1 MSVDSDYEK
10 FFDWIREKGG
20 RIHKHIKIDTR
31 EERGLFATSTIE
43 SHAALAIIP
52 WSLVVNKQHVD
63 LATIDA
69 DTERQ
74 ALVLFLSREYMKQEE
89 SNWYPWIKLLNID
102 KEADELLKIKMNLFN
117 CVEHSTLGQAL
128 TARYQQLEQEYEYLN
143 QSDMIHISFELFCAI
158 DHLVW
163 SRILDLPENE
173 PISLVPFIDFANH
186 NFNASARWFIDDTTH
201 DLILRSEQSLNP
213 GEEIT
218 ICYGSKSNEE
228 LLYLYGFCQPVNL
241 NDRVTLPVSLSPDD
255 LLLEDK
261 LRLVKELH
269 LPPRLNFDIDGH
281 LTNDSQRLVKVLS
294 AQTLTTIDHVS
305 EHCKPYLQNLLNEYL
320 ENLNLCTD
328 EEMFTKYYLDSQKS
342 IVQKAL
348 NDLE

>member
-1 MSVDSDYEK
+1 MSVDSDYVK
-10 FFDWIREKGG
+10 FFDWIREKDGQ
-20 RIHKHIKIDTR
+20 IHEYIKIDTR

-52 WSLVVNKQHVD
+52 WSLVVNKQHAD

-74 ALVLFLSREYMKQEE
+74 ALILFLSREYTRQEE
-89 SNWYPWIKLLNID
+89 SDWYPWIKLLNID

-186 NFNASARWFIDDTTH
+186 
-201 DLILRSEQSLNP
+201 
-213 GEEIT
+213 
-218 ICYGSKSNEE
+218 K
-228 LLYLYGFCQPVNL
+228 
-241 NDRVTLPVSLSPDD
+241 
-255 LLLEDK
+255 
-261 LRLVKELH
+261 
-269 LPPRLNFDIDGH
+269 
-281 LTNDSQRLVKVLS
+281 
-294 AQTLTTIDHVS
+294 
-305 EHCKPYLQNLLNEYL
+305 
-320 ENLNLCTD
+320 
-328 EEMFTKYYLDSQKS
+328 
-342 IVQKAL
+342 
-348 NDLE
+348 